1 MVNMVTIML
10 IILMSI
16 GKNRMIR
23 RGRRRRR
30 ATKKQALQ
38 EEKLW

>member
-1 MVNMVTIML
+1 ML

-30 ATKKQALQ
+30 TTKKQALQ